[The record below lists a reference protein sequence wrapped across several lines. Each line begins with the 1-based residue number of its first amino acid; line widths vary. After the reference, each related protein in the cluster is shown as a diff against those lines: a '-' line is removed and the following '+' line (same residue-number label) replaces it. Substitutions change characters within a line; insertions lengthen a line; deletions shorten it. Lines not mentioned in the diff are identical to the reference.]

1 MSQNRNE
8 RLDVIGPSALIS
20 IGEQDNIPAKIDTG
34 ASSSS
39 IWATDIKVTADGKLH
54 CVLFDKESP
63 FYTGEVLSFDDYR
76 VHSFRSAMGEEQIRY
91 RVFMSIKMAGKRIK
105 VLFSLADRSKN
116 SFPVL
121 LGRRTL
127 RGKFIVDVSLPNVK
141 YERKPTSE
149 VDLEEFKKDPL
160 KFHQKYVIQKGE
172 K

>member
-1 MSQNRNE
+1 MPKNNRE
-8 RLDVIGPSALIS
+8 DLTVIGPSAMIS
-20 IGEQDNIPAKIDTG
+20 LGSQDNIPAKIDTG

-39 IWATDIKVTADGKLH
+39 IWATNIKVTEDGKLNF
-54 CVLFDKESP
+54 VLFGKESP
-63 FYTGEVLSFDDYR
+63 FYTGEILSFDDYR

-91 RVFMSIKMAGKRIK
+91 RVFMSIKMAGKKIK

-127 RGKFIVDVSLPNVK
+127 RGKFIVNVSLPNVE
-141 YERKPTSE
+141 YNRKPTSE
-149 VDLEEFKKDPL
+149 VDLEEFERDPA
-160 KFHQKYVIQKGE
+160 KFHQKYVAQKGE